1 MPDLARLTPCW
12 PGNWVVEGMEM
23 LCFKA
28 KEPPTTPRGSS
39 EPKPCATAPHSP
51 AASDPGGHGGGGC
64 RDPTETPNRH
74 CGQGI
79 YLSYMC
85 LSHSRL

>member
-28 KEPPTTPRGSS
+28 REPPHPPGVFRTQTL
-39 EPKPCATAPHSP
+39 CHSP
-51 AASDPGGHGGGGC
+51 TQSCSIRPWGAWGRGV
-64 RDPTETPNRH
+64 
-74 CGQGI
+74 QGSHRNAQQALRAGN
-79 YLSYMC
+79 LSV
-85 LSHSRL
+85 LHVSVTQ

>member
-23 LCFKA
+23 LRFKA
-28 KEPPTTPRGSS
+28 REPPNPQSCSIRPWG
-39 EPKPCATAPHSP
+39 AW
-51 AASDPGGHGGGGC
+51 GRGC

-85 LSHSRL
+85 LSRSRL